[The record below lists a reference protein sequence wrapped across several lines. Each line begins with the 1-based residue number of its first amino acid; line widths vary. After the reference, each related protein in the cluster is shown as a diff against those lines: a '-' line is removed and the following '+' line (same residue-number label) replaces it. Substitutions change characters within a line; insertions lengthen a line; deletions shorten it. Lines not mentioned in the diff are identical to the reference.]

1 MTFLK
6 ERIGGGIMLDKQSA
20 IPIYV
25 QIEDYLKEQIAQGV
39 YPVKS
44 LIPSERELT
53 DMFGV
58 SRMTV
63 RQSLT
68 NLVKDGLLYREKG
81 RGTFVA
87 EEKMEQPLNGLTS
100 FTEDMKARGFVP
112 GTKLIS
118 FSQIHP
124 DPQLAARLGLS
135 AEAYVHKVVRIRYAD
150 NTPMAIER
158 SYLPMDLFP
167 ALSEEALR
175 GSLYAFIENQEKL
188 VIGKATQRMEA
199 ALAKTDDAGY
209 LKIALPAAVV
219 LIERVSTLED
229 GRIFE
234 VVRSTYR
241 ADRYKFISEIGR

>member
-1 MTFLK
+1 
-6 ERIGGGIMLDKQSA
+6 MLDKQSA

-100 FTEDMKARGFVP
+100 FTEDMKERGFVP

-118 FSQIHP
+118 FSQVHP
-124 DPQLAARLGLS
+124 DPQLSTRLGIS
-135 AEAYVHKVVRIRYAD
+135 SEALVHKVVRIRYAD
-150 NTPMAIER
+150 DTPMAIER
-158 SYLPMDLFP
+158 SYLPVELFP
-167 ALSEEALR
+167 TLSAEALQ
-175 GSLYAFIENQEKL
+175 GSLYAFIEKQEKL
-188 VIGKATQRMEA
+188 VIGQATQRMEA

-209 LKIALPAAVV
+209 LHIALPAAVV

>member
-1 MTFLK
+1 
-6 ERIGGGIMLDKQSA
+6 MLDKQSA

-100 FTEDMKARGFVP
+100 FTEDMKERGLVP

-118 FSQIHP
+118 FTQIHP
-124 DPQLAARLGLS
+124 EPQIAARLGIS
-135 AEAYVHKVVRIRYAD
+135 SEALVHKVVRIRYAD
-150 NTPMAIER
+150 ATPMAIER
-158 SYLPMDLFP
+158 SFLPMELFP
-167 ALSEEALR
+167 ELSEQALQ
-175 GSLYAFIENQEKL
+175 GSLYAFIEKQEKL
-188 VIGKATQRMEA
+188 VIGQATQRMEA
-199 ALAKTDDAGY
+199 ALAKNEDAGF
-209 LKIALPAAVV
+209 LQISLPAAVV
-219 LIERVSTLED
+219 LIERVSALSD
-229 GRIFE
+229 GRVFE

>member
-1 MTFLK
+1 
-6 ERIGGGIMLDKQSA
+6 MLDKQSA

-25 QIEDYLKEQIAQGV
+25 QIEDFLKEQIAQGV

-100 FTEDMKARGFVP
+100 FTEDMKERGFIP

-118 FSQIHP
+118 FSQVHP
-124 DPQLAARLGLS
+124 DPQLSNRLGISSDAL
-135 AEAYVHKVVRIRYAD
+135 VHKVVRIRYAD
-150 NTPMAIER
+150 DTPMAIER
-158 SYLPMDLFP
+158 SYLPVELFP
-167 ALSEEALR
+167 TLSEEALE
-175 GSLYAFIENQEKL
+175 GSLYAFIEKQEKL
-188 VIGKATQRMEA
+188 VIGQATQRMEA
-199 ALAKTDDAGY
+199 ALAKTEDAGY
-209 LKIALPAAVV
+209 LHISLPAAVV
-219 LIERVSTLED
+219 LIERVSTLDD

>member
-1 MTFLK
+1 
-6 ERIGGGIMLDKQSA
+6 MLDKQSG
-20 IPIYV
+20 IPIYI
-25 QIEDYLKEQIAQGV
+25 QIEDYLKEQIARGI

-53 DMFGV
+53 DLFGV

-100 FTEDMKARGFVP
+100 FTEDMKERGLTP

-118 FSQIHP
+118 FTKVHP
-124 DPQLAARLGLS
+124 DPQIAARLGITQ
-135 AEAYVHKVVRIRYAD
+135 EALVHKVVRIRYAD
-150 NTPMAIER
+150 DRPMAIER
-158 SYLPMDLFP
+158 SYLPVSLFP
-167 ALSEEALR
+167 TLTEEALR
-175 GSLYAFIENQEKL
+175 GSLYAFIEKQEML
-188 VIGKATQRMEA
+188 VIGQATQRMEA
-199 ALAKTDDAGY
+199 ALAKTEDAGY
-209 LKIALPAAVV
+209 LQISLPSAVV
-219 LIERVSTLED
+219 LIERVSSLQD
-229 GRIFE
+229 GRTFE

-241 ADRYKFISEIGR
+241 ADRYKFLSEIGR